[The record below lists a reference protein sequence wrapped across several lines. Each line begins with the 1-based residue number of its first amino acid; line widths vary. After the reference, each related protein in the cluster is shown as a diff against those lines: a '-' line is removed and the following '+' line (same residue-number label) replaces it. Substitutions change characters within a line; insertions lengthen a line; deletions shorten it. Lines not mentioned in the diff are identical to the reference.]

1 MCEWA
6 CEWACECECECEC
19 EWSGVGVGVVSI
31 WVVSMLVM
39 SKVVEG

>member
-1 MCEWA
+1 MCEWV
-6 CEWACECECECEC
+6 CEWACECECEC